1 MLPSRLFRNVGIPP
15 ALRSLITP
23 GASLPPTARVE
34 MRFRLGLSANSIA
47 AIRTSAASKDAAS
60 PAPPASAPTTTR
72 QQLPTSDQEPRLQI
86 TFTCTASDCTKH
98 RSTHTF
104 TKRAYTSGIVLVQCP
119 QCKNRHLIADH
130 LGWFKE
136 STEDGK
142 MRTVEDLLKAKGETV
157 QRGSVTPD
165 GDIEYL
171 G

>member
-1 MLPSRLFRNVGIPP
+1 
-15 ALRSLITP
+15 
-23 GASLPPTARVE
+23 

-60 PAPPASAPTTTR
+60 TSSSTAIPPEAPAPPASAPTTTH